1 MARSESSFDLNHPSG
16 TLSDPMTEMYTRC
29 RTPAGETARTRF
41 RVASASPLL
50 LPARCRRDVVDAFF
64 AAAREGDFE
73 ALVAVLDPEVVL
85 RSDGGEAR
93 ARLTVT
99 FTGARTVAEQ
109 AVTFGRLSPF
119 AQPALTNGTAGVV
132 VIADGRPLSIMAF
145 TVTAGKI
152 ATIEVLTD
160 PDRLTHLDLSAFNQ
174 A

>member
-1 MARSESSFDLNHPSG
+1 MSTPSSP
-16 TLSDPMTEMYTRC
+16 P
-29 RTPAGETARTRF
+29 
-41 RVASASPLL
+41 
-50 LPARCRRDVVDAFF
+50 PARATSRRSSPYSTPRSCCAPT
-64 AAAREGDFE
+64 AAKLAP
-73 ALVAVLDPEVVL
+73 AS
-85 RSDGGEAR
+85 RSPSP
-93 ARLTVT
+93 
-99 FTGARTVAEQ
+99 GARTVAEQ